1 MNAELAGY
9 LQQIEAAK
17 REAAT
22 FLAGMTDAQFN
33 WRPSPE
39 RWSIGQCFD
48 HLNVSVRTALPAFDR
63 AIAAARVRGRL
74 SPGPF
79 RYGWFARW
87 MVGSMEPP
95 VKRRQGTFKIL
106 RPAVEVP
113 LAPTLAEFRSMRDQ
127 LAERA
132 RSADGLDLRR
142 VRVVS
147 PVFRLLRLPLG
158 AYFAFVLA
166 HDRRHLWQARNLG
179 AALGFPLTPRS
190 ETPRETR
197 RRRSTGSVGVSTAP
211 YSIG

>member
-48 HLNVSVRTALPAFDR
+48 HLNVSVRTTLPAFDR

-166 HDRRHLWQARNLG
+166 HDRRHLWQARNVR
-179 AALGFPLTPRS
+179 AAPEFPGR
-190 ETPRETR
+190 
-197 RRRSTGSVGVSTAP
+197 
-211 YSIG
+211 

>member
-17 REAAT
+17 QEGAA

-33 WRPSPE
+33 WRPGPD

-48 HLNVSVRTALPAFDR
+48 HLNVSVRKTLPAFDR
-63 AIAAARVRGRL
+63 AIAAARERGRL
-74 SPGPF
+74 ASGPF

-106 RPAVEVP
+106 VPAQEVP
-113 LAPTLAEFRSMRDQ
+113 LAPTLAEFRTLREQ
-127 LAERA
+127 LAERV
-132 RSADGLDLRR
+132 RNADGLDLRR
-142 VRVVS
+142 ARVVS
-147 PVFRLLRLPLG
+147 PVTRLLRMPLG

-166 HDRRHLWQARNLG
+166 HDRRHLWQARNV
-179 AALGFPLTPRS
+179 R
-190 ETPRETR
+190 
-197 RRRSTGSVGVSTAP
+197 TAP
-211 YSIG
+211 EFPGR